1 MKPLHRT
8 KRILAYAGL
17 LIGVLIFHAY
27 ALHID
32 EEAQRDMRT
41 LTAERQA

>member
-8 KRILAYAGL
+8 KGILAYAGL

-32 EEAQRDMRT
+32 EEAQRDVR
-41 LTAERQA
+41 AIAAKHQA